1 MTISFWFDMNSV
13 YLQTFPIHLYE
24 VTRKRAHTFHKMG
37 GGVVRFQPKCSL
49 VGWIIQYQK
58 VAMETM
64 KVTHV
69 SKDAT
74 NDTQDYLIAGMLKLL
89 LPFLEPAYG

>member
-1 MTISFWFDMNSV
+1 
-13 YLQTFPIHLYE
+13 
-24 VTRKRAHTFHKMG
+24 
-37 GGVVRFQPKCSL
+37 
-49 VGWIIQYQK
+49 
-58 VAMETM
+58 METM